1 MLREVCCVKNADVK
15 NADVKN
21 ADAKN
26 AACQSAQG
34 AVAPQSF
41 SGTLIVFKNV
51 DLAASQLN
59 ERMWVCLCVVVS
71 LCVCGMW

>member
-1 MLREVCCVKNADVK
+1 MLTGKILFEECCVKNADVK

-21 ADAKN
+21 ADVKN

-41 SGTLIVFKNV
+41 SGTLIWPH
-51 DLAASQLN
+51 LN
-59 ERMWVCLCVVVS
+59 
-71 LCVCGMW
+71 